1 MPSQLL
7 TSCMQVLSGT
17 AATSDGPWL
26 EAITEKAFQVYCERL
41 KGFSWASKV
50 GSVVP

>member
-1 MPSQLL
+1 
-7 TSCMQVLSGT
+7 MQVLSGT

-26 EAITEKAFQVYCERL
+26 EAITEKAFEVYCERL
-41 KGFSWASKV
+41 KGFSWAFKV